1 MGGSKLQGWWE
12 KVGTG
17 EQVVGEGQV
26 GDWDARERGQ
36 CGAGGSGW
44 IPSRWDDSN
53 RWKSHMA
60 SGGRVENSN
69 EGILGCGHV
78 AEERDSEAECEEKM
92 MGLLWY
98 LLFGHVVYLIY

>member
-44 IPSRWDDSN
+44 SPSR
-53 RWKSHMA
+53 
-60 SGGRVENSN
+60 
-69 EGILGCGHV
+69 
-78 AEERDSEAECEEKM
+78 
-92 MGLLWY
+92 
-98 LLFGHVVYLIY
+98 